1 MEKQSIAALIAMVVG
16 FAGIYFCFH
25 RHRGATVFALLGAAI
40 LGAFF
45 SGFGFP
51 LRHLVEGEFGYL
63 DIVMVI
69 LTGIIFLR
77 VLEANG
83 SILVI
88 SKLLVKYCSGY
99 PLLFLFLTLLFLY
112 LPGMVTGLGAPAV
125 LITGAMVIPILLKAG
140 LSKNTTAALVSF
152 SACMGSVTGPVNI
165 PAMIVCNC
173 INMPFEGFQLIL
185 PAITIPSGIIA
196 VLILA
201 YRPWLKRNLMN
212 IKADFQQNSE
222 DLTWWR
228 ALLPIMVVALLM
240 ILVRVA
246 PSVVPDLHTPLIFVI
261 GTVCAWLT
269 GKRVVTLKTLTNA
282 VDSPILEI
290 SALLLSVGV
299 LVQISTLTG
308 VTGLLVVKS
317 LSLPHYLIYLG
328 MSLALPILGG
338 ALSMLGV
345 AAILGMPIV
354 LALLG
359 QNTIVITAMVS
370 ILCALSQ
377 LTPPSAIVGLLAGEL
392 AETENY
398 NQVLKVVLVPSC
410 ITIALCLTVAVFS
423 NKAAAL
429 LL

>member
-1 MEKQSIAALIAMVVG
+1 
-16 FAGIYFCFH
+16 
-25 RHRGATVFALLGAAI
+25 
-40 LGAFF
+40 
-45 SGFGFP
+45 
-51 LRHLVEGEFGYL
+51 
-63 DIVMVI
+63 
-69 LTGIIFLR
+69 
-77 VLEANG
+77 
-83 SILVI
+83 
-88 SKLLVKYCSGY
+88 
-99 PLLFLFLTLLFLY
+99 
-112 LPGMVTGLGAPAV
+112 
-125 LITGAMVIPILLKAG
+125 
-140 LSKNTTAALVSF
+140 
-152 SACMGSVTGPVNI
+152 
-165 PAMIVCNC
+165 
-173 INMPFEGFQLIL
+173 
-185 PAITIPSGIIA
+185 
-196 VLILA
+196 
-201 YRPWLKRNLMN
+201 MN